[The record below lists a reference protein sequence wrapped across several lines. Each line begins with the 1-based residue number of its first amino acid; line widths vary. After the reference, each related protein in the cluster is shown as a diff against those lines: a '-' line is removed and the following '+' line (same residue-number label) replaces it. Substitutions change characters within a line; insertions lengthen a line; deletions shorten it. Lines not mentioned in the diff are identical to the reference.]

1 MYEFYLVLIFTMV
14 LTLSHTVEAS
24 TETELISKSI
34 LGGFVGFIV
43 LTIIY
48 HCYLKSL
55 RKKEV
60 MAKILR
66 EECEIVDETG
76 EYNADVDREY
86 MRSLLGVRLSGATAA
101 KVQIKDKRPYGRGR
115 RSSSPFGSNDVLNA
129 KHSPGMMTV

>member
-1 MYEFYLVLIFTMV
+1 MFELYLVLIFIMV
-14 LTLSHTVEAS
+14 LTLSHKVEAS

-76 EYNADVDREY
+76 EYNADVDAEY
-86 MRSLLGVRLSGATAA
+86 MRSLLGVRLSGTQVA
-101 KVQIKDKRPYGRGR
+101 KVQIKDKRPFRGTR
-115 RSSSPFGSNDVLNA
+115 RSSSPFESENVFNA
-129 KHSPGMMTV
+129 KSSPGLTV